1 MYTQFFGN
9 YLLNQHIITSEQ
21 LVDAMQN
28 IASSHLKLGTL
39 AIYEGF
45 LTSSEVNE
53 IHILQTHMDKRFGQ
67 IAVDEGFLT
76 QEQLDILLSKQKPRF
91 LNLGQALIDKGYITN
106 AQFEKLIIN
115 YQLEHEIIDLD
126 FSSEQKENINV
137 LVNDFFDS
145 IPDILYKDECVEYF
159 TLLFNDL
166 VRFIGDDFTL
176 LSPAQFPEYP
186 AMYCSS
192 QNVFGPVNIY
202 SALDMDEAT
211 AIEFA
216 CRYAGEEFDEMN
228 EYVMAS
234 MDDFL
239 NLHNGLYVVNMS
251 NEKELVCTLDP
262 PVNNIDSIISPN
274 GSIYHIPVIYPF
286 GTVNILFA
294 ISEDADL
301 F

>member
-9 YLLNQHIITSEQ
+9 YLLNQHVITSEQ

-28 IASSHLKLGTL
+28 LSNSHLKLGTL

-67 IAVDEGFLT
+67 IAVDEGFLS
-76 QEQLDILLSKQKPRF
+76 EDQLNILLNKQKPHF
-91 LNLGQALIDKGYITN
+91 LNLGQVLIDKGYITN
-106 AQFEKLIIN
+106 SQFERLIIN

-126 FSSEQKENINV
+126 FASEQKENISV
-137 LVNDFFDS
+137 LVNDFLNT
-145 IPDILYKDECVEYF
+145 IPDLTHQEECVEYL
-159 TLLFNDL
+159 TLLFNNL

-176 LSPAQFPEYP
+176 LSPSQFPEYP
-186 AMYCSS
+186 AMFCSS
-192 QNVFGPVNIY
+192 QNVHGDVDIF

-211 AIEFA
+211 AISFA
-216 CRYAGEEFDEMN
+216 CRYAGEEFDELD

-234 MDDFL
+234 LDDFL

-251 NEKELVCTLDP
+251 NEKEMVYTLDP
-262 PVNNIDSIISPN
+262 PVNNNDSIISTN
-274 GSIYHIPVIYPF
+274 EMIYHIPIIYPF
-286 GTVNILFA
+286 GTVNILFSV
-294 ISEDADL
+294 IED
-301 F
+301 